1 MQSYLTLI
9 NQLVEMEQKIAQ
21 ENLSEKFDRNF
32 RRIQNTFEALGL
44 YVLNPVGEKYAESRT
59 DYEANI
65 VGNSNKSLIITKVI
79 KPIIYQESEGRRTL
93 VQKGIVIAE

>member
-9 NQLVEMEQKIAQ
+9 NQLVEIEQKIAQ

-32 RRIQNTFEALGL
+32 RRIQNTFEELGL
-44 YVLNPVGEKYAESRT
+44 YVLNPIGEKYAESRT

-65 VGNSNKSLIITKVI
+65 VGNSNKNLTITKVI
-79 KPIIYQESEGRRTL
+79 KPIIYQQSEGKRTL
-93 VQKGIVIAE
+93 VQKGIVIAG